1 MFQEIL
7 RILFQALIFI
17 SVCGFLGGLIGW
29 WKAHRESVEPS
40 ERNRLIKKSLG
51 NGLGSGALI
60 FIVVR
65 VCPFL
70 IMVSIL
76 LLNGDID

>member
-17 SVCGFLGGLIGW
+17 SVCGLLGALTGW
-29 WKAHRESVEPS
+29 WKAHRESVEPPA
-40 ERNRLIKKSLG
+40 RNRLIKKSLG
-51 NGLGSGALI
+51 NGLGGGALI
-60 FIVVR
+60 FIVIR

-70 IMVSIL
+70 LIVSTL